1 MELLVAIKR
10 YVDKLYEYG
19 YYPKDRKPSL
29 GKLEKMADL
38 CMAGKIRKLT
48 RYIPLDAPLDRIEE
62 LNNLAHEIQSIVEAE
77 KRAE

>member
-1 MELLVAIKR
+1 MELLLAIQK
-10 YVDKLYEYG
+10 YIAKLNEYG
-19 YYPKDRKPSL
+19 YYPKSKKPSL

-48 RYIPLDAPLDRIEE
+48 RYVPKDAPIEHKLE
-62 LNNLAHEIQSIVEAE
+62 LHNLQVDIEDILEAE